1 LEELKK
7 IYSGNKT
14 IFIAKEITKIY
25 EDIGNDSID
34 NWIDYLK
41 KNNNEKLKGEFIIV
55 VPKKL
60 LKENNIPDYEI
71 ERLLRLLLDNNVSY
85 NSAIKI
91 TSSNFKINKNSIYK
105 KYINLAKK

>member
-1 LEELKK
+1 MSSFGFNE
-7 IYSGNKT
+7 N
-14 IFIAKEITKIY
+14 
-25 EDIGNDSID
+25 IGNDSID

-41 KNNNEKLKGEFIIV
+41 KNDNEKLKGEFIIV

-60 LKENNIPDYEI
+60 LKENNVSDDEI
-71 ERLLRLLLDNNVSY
+71 ERLLSLLLDNNVSY

-91 TSSNFKINKNSIYK
+91 TSSHFNINKNSIYK